1 MEAFVVRG
9 GRKLEGTMRVDGA
22 KNAALPILAASVL
35 TEETVVLQGVPMISD
50 VRKMTD
56 ILTMLGC
63 RIRRDGHT
71 LTLDAGGLNRTEMP
85 DALSKQIRSS
95 IFLLGPILSRFRQ
108 ATVTYP
114 GGCEI
119 GLRPIDLHLS
129 GLRSLG
135 VVIHEEGGVIHCDGG
150 NMHSGEVHLD
160 YPSVGATENI
170 LMAAVLLPGI
180 SVIHNAAREP
190 EIVDLANFIN
200 AMGGSV
206 RGAGSAVMTIEGV
219 KHLHGARWTPMPD
232 RIVAGTLLAA
242 GAITGGTI
250 ELTRA
255 PVQALLAVNAKLREM
270 GCDVREEEKRVI
282 LTAPERLTA
291 FAQLQTQP
299 YPGFP
304 TDMQVQM
311 LALLSVSEGT
321 GVVVENVFENRF
333 THAGD
338 LNRMGARILCSGLPC
353 LLIHSKAE
361 APPAFPRL
369 PRRMRSGRF
378 SAGIGGAPVRFPR
391 RNRRPRRAG
400 AGGIPPPSV
409 RFAALSPRR
418 RNRRFASAPS
428 APRTSSA
435 SRETASGSRLCP
447 PSRRRRSSAE
457 SAAGSSA

>member
-135 VVIHEEGGVIHCDGG
+135 VAIHEEGGVIHCDGG

-219 KHLHGARWTPMPD
+219 KHLHGVQWSPMPD

-255 PVQALLAVNAKLREM
+255 PVRALLAVNAKLREM

-299 YPGFP
+299 YPGFA

-338 LNRMGARILCSGLPC
+338 LNRMGARILCSGRTAVVRGVPELYGARVTARD
-353 LLIHSKAE
+353 L
-361 APPAFPRL
+361 R
-369 PRRMRSGRF
+369 
-378 SAGIGGAPVRFPR
+378 GGAALTLAGLKAQGETQVDGAELIDRGYEHFETQLTCLGADIR
-391 RNRRPRRAG
+391 RVHANA
-400 AGGIPPPSV
+400 
-409 RFAALSPRR
+409 
-418 RNRRFASAPS
+418 
-428 APRTSSA
+428 
-435 SRETASGSRLCP
+435 
-447 PSRRRRSSAE
+447 
-457 SAAGSSA
+457 

>member
-1 MEAFVVRG
+1 MEQYAIRG
-9 GRKLEGTMRVDGA
+9 GNPLVGEVEIGGA
-22 KNAALPILAASVL
+22 KNASLAILAAAVM
-35 TEETVVLQGVPMISD
+35 TDETVLIENIPD
-50 VRKMTD
+50 VRDTNVMMQAIESIGGTVERVD
-56 ILTMLGC
+56 RHTA
-63 RIRRDGHT
+63 RISGKNIKDLVIEG
-71 LTLDAGGLNRTEMP
+71 DYI
-85 DALSKQIRSS
+85 KKIRASYY
-95 IFLLGPILSRFRQ
+95 LLGALLGKYKKAQVSL
-108 ATVTYP
+108 P
-114 GGCEI
+114 GGCNI

-135 VVIHEEGGVIHCDGG
+135 VAIHEEGGVIHCDGG

-219 KHLHGARWTPMPD
+219 KYLHGARWTPMPD

-338 LNRMGARILCSGLPC
+338 LNRMGARILCSGRTAVVRGVPELYGARVTARD
-353 LLIHSKAE
+353 L
-361 APPAFPRL
+361 R
-369 PRRMRSGRF
+369 
-378 SAGIGGAPVRFPR
+378 GGAALTLAGLKAQGETQVDGAELIDRGYEHFETQLTCLGADIR
-391 RNRRPRRAG
+391 RVHANA
-400 AGGIPPPSV
+400 
-409 RFAALSPRR
+409 
-418 RNRRFASAPS
+418 
-428 APRTSSA
+428 
-435 SRETASGSRLCP
+435 
-447 PSRRRRSSAE
+447 
-457 SAAGSSA
+457 